1 MVPNPAPPPLTA
13 AAQLVGLDL
22 PGGWTVVELFEPGP
36 NPTGGHFS
44 FGYRVQRDDGAG
56 AFLKALDYSSALR
69 APNTAQ
75 ALQAMTTAYV
85 FEVDLLR
92 LTHARGCDRIVR
104 ALGDGELDVDGPT
117 GPERVSYLI
126 FELADGDVRKAMDTL
141 ERIDTAWKLR
151 SLHHVATG
159 IRQLHDQGIAHQD
172 LKPSNVLVFEQ
183 SSSKVGDLG
192 RAAQR
197 GGFSPFDD
205 SQVAGDRTYAPF
217 ELLYGELAADWAARR
232 QACDL
237 YLLGSLAV
245 FMFSGAGVTALMTA
259 ELADE
264 HKPHVWGDAYVA
276 VLPFLRDAYNRV
288 MEQFEASLQVDEAIR
303 PELLARIR
311 DLCDPDPTLRGHPV
325 TRARAGNSYALE
337 RHVAAFNLLARRAE
351 IAAFR
356 DRAP

>member
-1 MVPNPAPPPLTA
+1 MV
-13 AAQLVGLDL
+13 GCGL
-22 PGGWTVVELFEPGP
+22 PGGWTVIELFDPGP

-44 FGYRVQRDDGAG
+44 FGYRVRRDDGAE
-56 AFLKALDYSSALR
+56 AFLKALDYSAALR

-75 ALQAMTTAYV
+75 VLQAMTTAYV

-104 ALGDGELDVDGPT
+104 ALGDGEIDVDGPS
-117 GPERVSYLI
+117 GPEKVSYLI

-141 ERIDTAWKLR
+141 DRIDAAWKLR

-172 LKPSNVLVFEQ
+172 LKPSNVLVFQ
-183 SSSKVGDLG
+183 RSSSKVGDLG

-197 GGFSPFDD
+197 GASSPFDD
-205 SQVAGDRTYAPF
+205 LNVAGDFTYAPF
-217 ELLYGELAADWAARR
+217 ELLYSEVAADWGRRR

-237 YLLGSLAV
+237 YLLGSLGV
-245 FMFSGAGVTALMTA
+245 FMFSGAGVTALVTA

-264 HKPHVWGDAYVA
+264 HKPRVWGDSYAA
-276 VLPFLRDAYNRV
+276 VLPFVRDAYNRV
-288 MEQFEASLQVDEAIR
+288 MEQFENSLELDETIK
-303 PELLARIR
+303 PELLTRIR
-311 DLCDPDPTLRGHPV
+311 DLCDPDPALRGHPV
-325 TRARAGNSYALE
+325 TRSRHGNPYALE

-351 IAAFR
+351 IAAFSS
-356 DRAP
+356 RAA